1 MGSKSAIHLI
11 KGLLGWRVRKGLRG
25 KVRFFLSIIALVL
38 ASAAAQAAENVEDS
52 PPEPLRRAPPDY
64 PAACAPPPGEPAAP
78 QSVVVMFGVTKD
90 GLTENVRARESTDP
104 CFEEA
109 AVAAVRGWRYEPRR
123 VNGAARPQE
132 DLETTITF
140 VLHEATEVEDFDAA
154 PILRVPPQY
163 PEHCANRAESF
174 EAVFVEFD
182 VTKEGTTEN
191 IRTVESTNSCFEKA
205 AESAVAKWRYRPKI
219 VSGTPVERKGV
230 QTQITFELT
239 DGTPSPDMRVRSAV
253 RSRLLR
259 VKKSLRRHEDPQK
272 ILAELAEIET
282 QYGDSF
288 SRAELAAFHHFRT
301 AARIEA
307 GDYAGALDD
316 LRVVRRIGMAGESME
331 AIDRTIMQL
340 EAALAAPVSGGEPAP
355 EDDEQPQ

>member
-1 MGSKSAIHLI
+1 M
-11 KGLLGWRVRKGLRG
+11 
-25 KVRFFLSIIALVL
+25 RFFLSMIALVL
-38 ASAAAQAAENVEDS
+38 AVAAAQAAEDVEDS
-52 PPEPLRRAPPDY
+52 PAEPLRRTPPDY
-64 PAACAPPPGEPAAP
+64 PASCAPAPGEPAEP
-78 QSVVVMFGVTKD
+78 QSVTVMFGVTKD

-109 AVAAVRGWRYEPRR
+109 AVAAVRGWSYKPRR

-154 PILRVPPQY
+154 PVLRVPPQY
-163 PEHCANRAESF
+163 PDWCARRADEIES
-174 EAVFVEFD
+174 VFIEFD
-182 VTKEGTTEN
+182 VTKDGTTEN
-191 IRTVESTNSCFEKA
+191 IRAVDSTNACFNQA
-205 AESAVAKWRYRPKI
+205 AVSAVEKWRYRPKT

-230 QTQITFELT
+230 QTQITFELNY
-239 DGTPSPDMRVRSAV
+239 GTPSPELRVRSAV

-288 SRAELAAFHHFRT
+288 SRAELAAFHRFRA
-301 AARIEA
+301 AARIET

-316 LRVVRRIGMAGESME
+316 LRVVRRIGMAGESTE
-331 AIDRTIMQL
+331 AIDKTIAQL

-355 EDDEQPQ
+355 EDDEPPQ